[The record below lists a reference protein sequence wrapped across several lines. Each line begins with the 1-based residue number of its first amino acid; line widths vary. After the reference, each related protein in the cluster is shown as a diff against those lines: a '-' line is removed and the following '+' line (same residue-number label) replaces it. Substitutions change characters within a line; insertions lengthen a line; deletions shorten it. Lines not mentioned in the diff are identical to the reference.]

1 MVDVRGQ
8 PLLQRLVS
16 TLASS
21 GVRNVT
27 AVRGYRKE
35 TVRLDGLATVDN
47 DRFTETGELYSLS
60 CALDAIQGET
70 VIAYGDVLFRKYIL
84 DNLLESGADIVLAVD
99 QSPRVGSNVRD
110 LVVADRP
117 ASRNYLDEGE
127 TRLVRMGAD
136 IDPATAHGE
145 WMGLAAFSAK
155 GAGWLRD
162 EIAAAKADG
171 SLERADLPALFTRL
185 AAKHKVQVLYFN
197 GHWMD
202 VDTLTDLAAARN
214 FS

>member
-1 MVDVRGQ
+1 VRGQ

-27 AVRGYRKE
+27 AVRGYKKE

-47 DRFTETGELYSLS
+47 DRFAETGELYSLA
-60 CALDAIQGET
+60 CALDAIKGET

-99 QSPRVGSNVRD
+99 QSPRAGVNARD

-117 ASRNYLDEGE
+117 ASRDYLDEAE
-127 TRLVRMGAD
+127 VRLVRMGAD
-136 IDPATAHGE
+136 ADPAAAHGE
-145 WMGLAAFSAK
+145 WMGLAALSAS
-155 GAGWLRD
+155 GAQWLRE
-162 EIAAAKADG
+162 EIEAARADG
-171 SLERADLPALFTRL
+171 TLERADLPALFTRL